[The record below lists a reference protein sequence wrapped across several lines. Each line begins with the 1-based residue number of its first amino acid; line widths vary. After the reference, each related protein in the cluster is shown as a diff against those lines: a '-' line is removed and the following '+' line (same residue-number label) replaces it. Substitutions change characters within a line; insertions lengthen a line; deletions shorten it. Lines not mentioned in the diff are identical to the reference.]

1 MLRGMND
8 DWRLRIELEDEGH
21 LAGLVKHL
29 DAQELEDELS
39 DSFGDLVILSREG
52 RVIFAYTETRAQAEA
67 VRARVTALDEEH
79 SWAASTELGHWH
91 PEAES
96 WEEPDVP
103 LPESDAARAAEH
115 AEAIAAERERLA
127 ATGEPEYEVRVELDS
142 HRDAAR
148 LAERLRAE
156 GLAVVRRWKYLVVG
170 AADEDAARELAQQ
183 LELQAPDGSEV
194 TAEVSGQVAWAERPA
209 NPFAIFGGLGG

>member
-1 MLRGMND
+1 MND

-67 VRARVTALDEEH
+67 VRARVAALDEEH
-79 SWAASTELGHWH
+79 SWAASTELCHWH
-91 PEAES
+91 PVAES

-115 AEAIAAERERLA
+115 AEAIAAERARLA
-127 ATGEPEYEVRVELDS
+127 ETGEPEYEVRVELDS

-148 LAERLRAE
+148 LAGRLQAE
-156 GLAVVRRWKYLVVG
+156 GLPVVRRWKYLVVG
-170 AADEDAARELAQQ
+170 AADEDEARELAQR